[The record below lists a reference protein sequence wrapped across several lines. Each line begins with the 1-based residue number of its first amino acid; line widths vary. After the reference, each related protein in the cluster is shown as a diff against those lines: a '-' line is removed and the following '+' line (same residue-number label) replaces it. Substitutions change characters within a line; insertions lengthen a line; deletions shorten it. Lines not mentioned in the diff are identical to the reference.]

1 MDDPAFEMRLS
12 RMFAESPPFPD
23 SVLFASEVESRLGRG
38 WALRR
43 VLIAAAG
50 AVGGLIAI
58 CQIVGSGLAARLN
71 GASRVM
77 EAARDGVSHLP
88 SPLATPLSAF
98 GDMPFGGEVLWL
110 VAGLAV
116 LAGALLVGRSIED
129 I

>member
-12 RMFAESPPFPD
+12 RMFAEAPHYPD
-23 SVLFASEVESRLGRG
+23 AVLFASEVESRLGRG

-58 CQIVGSGLAARLN
+58 GQIVGSGLAARLS
-71 GASRVM
+71 GASRLL

-88 SPLATPLSAF
+88 SPISTPLSAF
-98 GDMPFGGEVLWL
+98 GDMPFGCEALWL